1 MGTATLGFAGGPS
14 VAFRIFRL
22 QQNII
27 RGMTTH
33 DMTTHEQCAFPD
45 CTKKIK
51 SKRLCGT
58 HYERQRKHGSPEVV
72 LKQGAKPGKTGE
84 LSSQWKGNDAGL
96 DAQHK
101 RISSVRGT
109 PRLCSRCGTTDPGKY
124 YHWAFNN
131 TGDRFNIW
139 DYIRL
144 CAGCHR
150 TLDDAFTPR
159 GSKHGCAKLTE
170 ADIPKIFEMRRD
182 GKKLRE
188 IGKAFKIS
196 VTQASDILS
205 GKSWAHLNGG
215 GA

>member
-1 MGTATLGFAGGPS
+1 MGTASLGYPGGPS
-14 VAFRIFRL
+14 VTFRSSRL
-22 QQNII
+22 HKNIMCGI
-27 RGMTTH
+27 TAHGPCT
-33 DMTTHEQCAFPD
+33 FPG
-45 CTKKIK
+45 CTNTIK
-51 SKRLCGT
+51 ARKLCGT
-58 HYERQRKHGSPEVV
+58 HYERQRRHGNPETV

-84 LSSQWKGNDAGL
+84 LSSQWKGADAGL

-109 PRLCSRCGTTDPGKY
+109 PKLCTNCGTTDPEKH

-131 TGDRFNIW
+131 TGDRLNIW

-150 TLDDAFTPR
+150 LLDDAFTPR
-159 GSKHGCAKLTE
+159 GSKHGGAKLTE

-182 GKKLRE
+182 DKKLRE
-188 IGKAFKIS
+188 IGEAFSIS
-196 VTQASDILS
+196 TTQASDILS
-205 GKSWAHLNGG
+205 GKNWGHMKGG